1 MPDTSLLTV
10 CAVAALCVFVVLS
23 FLAGVI
29 QLLNL
34 AFPPPAAPQ
43 GAADP
48 AIVAAVTQAVQASRP
63 GTRVTRI
70 EELR

>member
-34 AFPPPAAPQ
+34 AFPPPAAPP
-43 GAADP
+43 GATDP
-48 AIVAAVTQAVQASRP
+48 AIVAAVTRAVQASRP

-70 EELR
+70 EELK